1 MSLLASILSPPSFFS
16 TTPHFHNQRPSHIA
30 SPVTV
35 SSHGDRQSQHPV
47 QSQLLLLTTRAMPQ
61 GLSISIHLGCC
72 ASEETTAVVLGS
84 RFWRPRTQIRN
95 CRKTGHDRSNL
106 QKQKCG
112 FASTSSSMQALP
124 ERRYCSVVRRERLK
138 FRGLD
143 ALRHFMDIWGDDV
156 KASIT
161 SLVTESWRH
170 GFRGFGPIV
179 PHLKGTSNLQRF
191 DFCRDGDWTL
201 DQGITLKDDV
211 FLELEFWIKRDFPCD
226 TFLKKMFGKR
236 PSIEIGMIQEIS
248 IGDPSREQV
257 LKVTLSTAL
266 YQNANDSPTLT
277 TYSSLST
284 SREMSDTSSQ
294 WKATWR
300 ASLCSR

>member
-1 MSLLASILSPPSFFS
+1 
-16 TTPHFHNQRPSHIA
+16 
-30 SPVTV
+30 
-35 SSHGDRQSQHPV
+35 
-47 QSQLLLLTTRAMPQ
+47 
-61 GLSISIHLGCC
+61 
-72 ASEETTAVVLGS
+72 
-84 RFWRPRTQIRN
+84 
-95 CRKTGHDRSNL
+95 
-106 QKQKCG
+106 
-112 FASTSSSMQALP
+112 MQALP

-294 WKATWR
+294 WKAT
-300 ASLCSR
+300 